1 MFKGKCGT
9 MTGVAAGVKIF
20 DVRSISGI
28 AQGVKIIAAYAAT
41 GTTTGV
47 TLKFYTSTGTLVR
60 TLTSSSGIIN
70 ETPTIAMNKG
80 GIEYI
85 TLCDAQTTA
94 GLTYAI
100 SYEY

>member
-20 DVRSISGI
+20 DIRSINGT
-28 AQGVKIIAAYAAT
+28 AQGVKIFASYAAT
-41 GTTTGV
+41 GATTGV
-47 TLKFYTSTGTLVR
+47 TMLFKTSTGVTVK

-70 ETPTIAMNKG
+70 NTDTIAMNKG

-85 TLCDAQTTA
+85 VLADAQTTA

>member
-9 MTGVAAGVKIF
+9 MTGVAAGVTIF
-20 DVRSISGI
+20 DINKVVGMSK
-28 AQGVKIIAAYAAT
+28 GVKIFASYAAT

-47 TLKFYTSTGTLVR
+47 TMLFKTANGTTVK

-70 ETPTIAMNKG
+70 NTDSIAMNKG
-80 GIEYI
+80 GIERVV
-85 TLCDAQTTA
+85 LADAQTTS
-94 GLTYAI
+94 GLTYAL